1 MKRNEDGPTTVGRK
15 KSNLHRN
22 ILQKRCLQNKVGI
35 AGEGGMKDVEDIQ
48 FKPLTD
54 HVSITDQDSLQLMAF
69 LKEGDLIVFNAGV
82 RKYRKGYYGDDID
95 IRLRHPDSVDYT
107 LCDVR
112 DIIKQNLDA
121 PTKKINADLGL
132 KKLMK
137 NKRIALGV
145 A

>member
-1 MKRNEDGPTTVGRK
+1 MRTDLQPLEGKRATFIATFSRRDVFKTKWG
-15 KSNLHRN
+15 
-22 ILQKRCLQNKVGI
+22 LQVKVVL
-35 AGEGGMKDVEDIQ
+35 KDVEDIQ